1 MKRELMDLVLT
12 RFSLGLDYLLDHG
25 DVDLV
30 RMLPE
35 LPYMR
40 YEAIFLFVSR
50 IKEERIVR
58 ETKAAYSSSTGSPI
72 EIRSKGSGTW
82 ERFATA
88 HKASQHYFD
97 DATLAALGKDRKAMS
112 TAIGSTCNEN
122 VFSPKWFTNK
132 YDVRKPRDPPVER
145 NGLLFRC
152 NVHGSSSQE
161 CPFGRQGPEAFAPII
176 KGQRFCV
183 LSLLQR
189 RRAASS
195 TLSVG
200 APRCRS

>member
-1 MKRELMDLVLT
+1 MDLVLT

-40 YEAIFLFVSR
+40 HEAIFNFVAR
-50 IKEERIVR
+50 IKIERTVR
-58 ETKAAYSSSTGSPI
+58 NVEFTSVSTTGSPI

-82 ERFATA
+82 ERFASA
-88 HKASQHYFD
+88 AKAAQYYFD
-97 DATLAALGKDRKAMS
+97 DATLAALGKDRSAMS
-112 TAIGSTCNEN
+112 KAIRDSCNEN
-122 VFSPKWFTNK
+122 VRSPTWFTKK
-132 YDVRKPRDPPVER
+132 YDVRKPRDPPVIR
-145 NGLLFRC
+145 NGVLFECTRG
-152 NVHGSSSQE
+152 GSRQD
-161 CPFGRQGPEAFAPII
+161 CPFGLQGPEAFAPII

-183 LSLLQR
+183 ISLLQR